1 MDEASFK
8 REDYLL
14 FLMTEYS
21 QLKLGPFGR
30 RQRFR
35 KRPRNKGHETGPY
48 PEDKNEK
55 SPSPNAQ
62 KKYGFVPLSAGARPY
77 LRFFIVKRISWGGGT
92 SIVRERSLFQ
102 RTPPSVRRA
111 PTRHAYKISFSTP
124 ANTVKWHIDKSL
136 FLR

>member
-21 QLKLGPFGR
+21 QLKLLGTTKI
-30 RQRFR
+30 R
-35 KRPRNKGHETGPY
+35 KRPRNKGHEKLPRTGPY

-62 KKYGFVPLSAGARPY
+62 KNTALFPYRREQGRICAFLS
-77 LRFFIVKRISWGGGT
+77 
-92 SIVRERSLFQ
+92 
-102 RTPPSVRRA
+102 
-111 PTRHAYKISFSTP
+111 
-124 ANTVKWHIDKSL
+124 
-136 FLR
+136 

>member
-21 QLKLGPFGR
+21 QLKLLGTTKI
-30 RQRFR
+30 R
-35 KRPRNKGHETGPY
+35 KRPRNKGHEKLPRTGPY

-62 KKYGFVPLSAGARPY
+62 KNPLSAGARPY
-77 LRFFIVKRISWGGGT
+77 LRFFIVQRISWGGGDVHCPGT
-92 SIVRERSLFQ
+92 IPF
-102 RTPPSVRRA
+102 
-111 PTRHAYKISFSTP
+111 P
-124 ANTVKWHIDKSL
+124 ANNAVCPARSHPSCVQNFIFSL
-136 FLR
+136 RKYGQMAY

>member
-21 QLKLGPFGR
+21 QLKLLGTTKI
-30 RQRFR
+30 R
-35 KRPRNKGHETGPY
+35 KRPRNKGHEKLPRTGPY

-62 KKYGFVPLSAGARPY
+62 KNPLSAGARPY
-77 LRFFIVKRISWGGGT
+77 LRFFIVQRISWGGGT
-92 SIVRERSLFQ
+92 SIVRERSLFR
-102 RTPPSVRRA
+102 RTTPSVRRA
-111 PTRHAYKISFSTP
+111 PTRHAYKISFSAS